1 MDLERY
7 FVEANRK
14 KRIRGRWRASAWA
27 IAMHALLIAAFVVFG
42 AQSAKHSLASE
53 KPIPLFITR
62 GAAPPPPPPPPPPK
76 SAGAVKATPRV
87 QQQQKPVEI
96 RPQTL
101 IAPREVPQE
110 LPEVTPLQTS
120 NELPETSAGVAE
132 DTGVEGGVEGG
143 IAGGTVGGVTGGV
156 VGGEVGGV
164 VGGVVGGQ
172 LGGTGTGTE
181 GTGSGGNDAPLAPEA
196 PPPPPPPPPT
206 APLRVG
212 GDVKAPVVIDRA
224 EPLYNETA
232 RKARIAGTVIVE
244 AIISKSGRVEDV
256 KVIKGLPMG
265 LSQEAEEAVKKW
277 RFKPGTLNG
286 QPVAT
291 IFNLTV
297 TFKLN

>member
-14 KRIRGRWRASAWA
+14 KRIRGRWRASGYA
-27 IAMHALLIAAFVVFG
+27 IGLHALLIAAFVVGG
-42 AQSAKHSLASE
+42 AQTAKHSLAAE

-62 GAAPPPPPPPPPPK
+62 GAAPPPPPPPPPK
-76 SAGAVKATPRV
+76 SAGAVKSTPRV
-87 QQQQKPVEI
+87 QQQKPVEI

-101 IAPREVPQE
+101 VAPTEIPQE

-120 NELPETSAGVAE
+120 NALPETSAGVAE
-132 DTGVEGGVEGG
+132 DAGVEGGVEGG
-143 IAGGTVGGVTGGV
+143 VAGGVVGGVTGGV
-156 VGGEVGGV
+156 VGGEI
-164 VGGVVGGQ
+164 GGVVGGQ

-196 PPPPPPPPPT
+196 PPPPPPPPAPST
-206 APLRVG
+206 PLRVG

-232 RKARIAGTVIVE
+232 RKARITGTVIVE

-265 LSQEAEEAVKKW
+265 LSHEAEEAVKRW

>member
-14 KRIRGRWRASAWA
+14 KRIRGRWRASGYA
-27 IAMHALLIAAFVVFG
+27 IGLHALLIAAFVVGG
-42 AQSAKHSLASE
+42 AQTAKHSLAAE

-62 GAAPPPPPPPPPPK
+62 GAAPPPPPPSPPK
-76 SAGAVKATPRV
+76 SAGAVKSTPRV
-87 QQQQKPVEI
+87 QQQKPVEI

-101 IAPREVPQE
+101 VAPTEIPQE

-120 NELPETSAGVAE
+120 NALPETSAGVAE
-132 DTGVEGGVEGG
+132 DAGVEGGVEGG
-143 IAGGTVGGVTGGV
+143 VAGGVVGGVTGGV
-156 VGGEVGGV
+156 VGGEI
-164 VGGVVGGQ
+164 GGVVGGQ

-196 PPPPPPPPPT
+196 PPPPPPPPAPST
-206 APLRVG
+206 PLRVG

-232 RKARIAGTVIVE
+232 RKARITGTVIVE

-265 LSQEAEEAVKKW
+265 LSHEAEEAVKRW

-297 TFKLN
+297 TFKLNN